1 MLKALIIRK
10 LVGSFTSSTMG
21 VAGLM
26 LAGAAWVAAHPEL
39 AAQIS
44 PKWGGTI
51 VAGAAFA
58 VAIARARSL

>member
-1 MLKALIIRK
+1 MLKALLIRK
-10 LVGSFTSSTMG
+10 LASSLTSSTMG
-21 VAGLM
+21 VAGVM

-39 AAQIS
+39 VAQIA

-51 VAGAAFA
+51 VGGAAFA